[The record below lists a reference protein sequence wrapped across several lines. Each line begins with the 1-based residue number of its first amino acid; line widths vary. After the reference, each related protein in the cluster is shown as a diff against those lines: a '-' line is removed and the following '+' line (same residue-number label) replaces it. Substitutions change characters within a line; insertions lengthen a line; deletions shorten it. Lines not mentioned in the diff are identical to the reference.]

1 MNNRKL
7 VLENGKVFEG
17 IGFGSLNEKVAEI
30 IYNTAI
36 VGYQEM
42 ISDPTYCNQ
51 MVCMSYPLIGNYGLT
66 DEDYESKRINISG
79 MIVREYNDMPSNF
92 RYTRTLGEVLEEN
105 DVVGISGV
113 DTREIIRII
122 RDNGSMKALI
132 CDIDKPLDECIKIL
146 NEYQKPTNAVA
157 EVSSKK
163 VWYSR
168 TPNPIY
174 NVVVIDCGIKLNLIK
189 KLNQAG
195 CNVVVVPYNTS
206 VEEMLKYKPN
216 GFLISNGPGNPYD
229 LNEIIENIRSL
240 VGKKPILG
248 IGLGC
253 ELIGIAY
260 NVKVSKMK
268 CGHHGSNYPVK
279 NIKTGKVEIT
289 SQNYSYTFDEESI
302 QQSDLVITRV
312 NVITK
317 EIEGISDVNNGV
329 IGIQYEPNTSIDE
342 NSEDII
348 KDFVEKMRKL
358 GGKRHA

>member
-17 IGFGSLNEKVAEI
+17 IGFGSKESKIANVV
-30 IYNTAI
+30 YNTAV
-36 VGYQEM
+36 VGYQEI
-42 ISDPTYCNQ
+42 ISDPAYCNQ
-51 MVCMSYPLIGNYGLT
+51 MICMSYPLIGNYGLT
-66 DEDYESKRINISG
+66 DEDYESKHIKLSG
-79 MIVREYNDMPSNF
+79 MIVREYNDIPSNF

-105 DVVGISGV
+105 NVVGISGI

-132 CDIDKPLDECIKIL
+132 CDIDKPFDECMEELKNYVL
-146 NEYQKPTNAVA
+146 PTNLVS

-168 TPNPIY
+168 TPNPKY
-174 NVVVIDCGIKLNLIK
+174 NVVVIDCGLKLNLVK
-189 KLNQAG
+189 KLNSAG

-216 GFLISNGPGNPYD
+216 GFLISNGPGNPCE
-229 LNEIIENIRSL
+229 LKELVQNIRSL
-240 VGKKPILG
+240 IGKKPILG

-253 ELIGIAY
+253 ELIALAY
-260 NVKVSKMK
+260 DVKLVKMN

-289 SQNYSYTFDEESI
+289 SQNYSYGFDEESLEN
-302 QQSDLVITRV
+302 SPLVITRI

-317 EIEGISDVNNGV
+317 DVEGIGEPSCGV
-329 IGIQYEPNTSIDE
+329 MGIQYEPNTPINEDSE
-342 NSEDII
+342 NII
-348 KDFVEKMRKL
+348 NDFVEKMGKL

>member
-7 VLENGKVFEG
+7 VLENGIIFEG
-17 IGFGSLNEKVAEI
+17 ISFGSLNEVIATLTF
-30 IYNTAI
+30 NTAV
-36 VGYQEM
+36 VGYQEI
-42 ISDPTYCNQ
+42 ISDPANFNKII
-51 MVCMSYPLIGNYGLT
+51 CMTYPLIGNYGLT
-66 DEDYESKRINISG
+66 NEDYESNFLSIKG
-79 MIVREYNDMPSNF
+79 LIVKEYNEFPSNF
-92 RYTRTLGEVLEEN
+92 RYTRTLGDVMEEN
-105 DVVGISGV
+105 KIAGISGI
-113 DTREIIRII
+113 DTRNLMKIIREE
-122 RDNGSMKALI
+122 GTLKALI
-132 CDIDKPLDECIKIL
+132 CDIDKPLDECMKII
-146 NEYQKPTNAVA
+146 NEYQKPTDAVA

-168 TPNPIY
+168 TPNPKY
-174 NVVVIDCGIKLNLIK
+174 NVVVIDCGIKSNIIK

-195 CNVVVVPYNTS
+195 CNVVVVPYNTQ
-206 VEEMLKYKPN
+206 VEEILKYKPN

-229 LNEIIENIRSL
+229 LKEIIENIRSL
-240 VGKKPILG
+240 IGKKPILG

-253 ELIGIAY
+253 ELIAAAY
-260 NVKVSKMK
+260 GVNVIKMK

-289 SQNYSYTFDEESI
+289 SQNYSYTFDEESV
-302 QQSDLVITRV
+302 QKSDLVITKV

-329 IGIQYEPNTSIDE
+329 MGIQYEPNTPIDE